1 MLFRSQP
8 ALGTVN
14 LQHDGRP
21 TPLPAMPELG
31 LHAPMYVAMSDD
43 ALAVSTGADE
53 EKAMPQLL
61 RSNDREQPLLV
72 IGMTSTLYVQIAQ
85 WNLRRLAAD
94 ASAQARAHAKQQLA
108 IAQVYPS
115 RSTRTRVRLT
125 VRQRGRK
132 LS

>member
-1 MLFRSQP
+1 MRP
-8 ALGTVN
+8 ALGTVKRQN
-14 LQHDGRP
+14 DGRP

-31 LHAPMYVAMSDD
+31 LHAPMYVAMSDN

-61 RSNDREQPLLV
+61 RSNDSEQPLLV

-94 ASAQARAHAKQQLA
+94 ASAQARDQK
-108 IAQVYPS
+108 
-115 RSTRTRVRLT
+115 STRLN
-125 VRQRGRK
+125 
-132 LS
+132 SSH